1 MTSLTILV
9 IKKLYSLRVLT
20 LQLPLVKYK
29 ERLKMLVT
37 QTTIQLQILLFLNL
51 LMILLVKMFMILM
64 LLVNSILTDKLVQKH
79 LTLATL
85 HQLTMDQTEEDFRQL
100 LRKRQPMQDKS

>member
-1 MTSLTILV
+1 
-9 IKKLYSLRVLT
+9 
-20 LQLPLVKYK
+20 
-29 ERLKMLVT
+29 MLVT

-64 LLVNSILTDKLVQKH
+64 LLANSTLTVKLVQKH
-79 LTLATL
+79 LTLVTL

-100 LRKRQPMQDKS
+100 LRKRQPMLDKS